1 VDNVPQHFASI
12 FADKSAV
19 RTSDWWDTP
28 QKDVFLDH
36 GVVEFSIPKAKAA
49 VTISGVSTELRGAA
63 LDTSRHE
70 PQIPKLRSINQNFVL
85 DTKKPETI
93 AEMWVRQ
100 GTLTACNFGGAVV
113 SQLTS
118 GYDGTIRI
126 EAKLGG
132 QTKFIE
138 LNNDAE
144 IVLSNTSD
152 LFKPKSRIRCRKTI
166 TSACTGSST

>member
-1 VDNVPQHFASI
+1 
-12 FADKSAV
+12 
-19 RTSDWWDTP
+19 
-28 QKDVFLDH
+28 
-36 GVVEFSIPKAKAA
+36 
-49 VTISGVSTELRGAA
+49 
-63 LDTSRHE
+63 
-70 PQIPKLRSINQNFVL
+70 
-85 DTKKPETI
+85 
-93 AEMWVRQ
+93 MWVRQ

-152 LFKPKSRIRCRKTI
+152 LFKPKSKNPVPEDDHFRLYGKLDVKRDY
-166 TSACTGSST
+166 AALSTLPGELPARRRRARPTRF

>member
-1 VDNVPQHFASI
+1 MSVTIDFVGMVYFVHEDDGSRRVFFPDGTVVVDNVPQHFASI

-85 DTKKPETI
+85 DTKSLKP
-93 AEMWVRQ
+93 
-100 GTLTACNFGGAVV
+100 
-113 SQLTS
+113 S
-118 GYDGTIRI
+118 
-126 EAKLGG
+126 
-132 QTKFIE
+132 
-138 LNNDAE
+138 
-144 IVLSNTSD
+144 
-152 LFKPKSRIRCRKTI
+152 PRCG
-166 TSACTGSST
+166 SARAR